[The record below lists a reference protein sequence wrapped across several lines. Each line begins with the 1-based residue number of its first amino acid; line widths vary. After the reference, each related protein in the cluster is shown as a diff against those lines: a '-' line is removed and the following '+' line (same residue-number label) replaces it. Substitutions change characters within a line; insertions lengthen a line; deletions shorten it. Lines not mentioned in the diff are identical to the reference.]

1 MEKSHST
8 MKKYIFTILSG
19 LLFTVGLFAQQPD
32 SLLKR
37 QMELEREF
45 NPTLRDANK
54 INSLP
59 ALREPEVKKASTAYS
74 SWSGRL
80 TPPLEIAMP
89 TSGDKMTAI
98 PFKTKRG
105 YISLQAGNNANIDG
119 AFGYRIVERDK
130 NKLNFNF
137 LHNSTN
143 GNVEYLQ
150 ESDPLI
156 NEAFRMDNFGKL
168 NYMHLAESFTLNL
181 HASYLSSLFNYYGD
195 TFGDVSFYDN
205 EKQNLGVLNA
215 RVGLESKESDFINYR
230 GYVDFSNFNTKFG
243 ILPTDEGLKGNKID
257 LMVGLDKPFQDGDSK
272 IGIDG
277 KLLTVLYKEYPDV
290 DDYVLLNASPYLLFE
305 GLNWRTKLGVD
316 ALFQFSGGG
325 KIRVVPNVELQLNI
339 TDFSTLYANIKGGL
353 DDNTYLDMMDESR
366 YLQPLKMVTP
376 SFTILDIE
384 GGVKIGEADGFRF
397 DIFSGFKKTDDEHF
411 LISNHIPN
419 TSSEFGNYTH
429 TETLEPMYGD
439 LTHTHFGGVIHTN
452 IYSPLD
458 VALRVK
464 KNIYSVKNARF
475 EGNNVTDPQAWNLPG
490 FEVDF
495 RADYKASES
504 LKFTLNYYMAAQ
516 RQSYFN
522 NENVDMSNI
531 NDLNLG
537 AIYNIN
543 DAFSIN
549 ARANNVL
556 SQKYDIWYG
565 YPAQG
570 FNAMGGFTFSF

>member
-1 MEKSHST
+1 
-8 MKKYIFTILSG
+8 MKKYIITLLSG
-19 LLFTVGLFAQQPD
+19 LMITVGLIAQQPD

-74 SWSGRL
+74 NWTGRL

-98 PFKTKRG
+98 PFNTKRG
-105 YISLQAGNNANIDG
+105 YISLHAGNNANVDG
-119 AFGYRIVERDK
+119 AIGYRLVDK
-130 NKLNFNF
+130 EKNRLNFNF

-143 GNVEYLQ
+143 GNIEYIQ
-150 ESDPLI
+150 ESDPRT

-168 NYMHLAESFTLNL
+168 NYLHFGETFTLNM

-195 TFGDVSFYDN
+195 TFGEERIYDN

-215 RVGLESKESDFINYR
+215 NIGLQSKESDFINYR

-243 ILPTDEGLKGNKID
+243 ILPTDKGLKGNKID

-277 KLLTVLYKEYPDV
+277 NLLTVLYKEYPDV

-316 ALFQFSGGG
+316 ALLQFSGGG
-325 KIRVVPNVELQLNI
+325 KIRVVPNVELLVNL
-339 TDFSTLYANIKGGL
+339 TDYSSIYANIKGGI
-353 DDNTYLDMMDESR
+353 DDNTYLDMMNESR
-366 YLQPLKMVTP
+366 YLQPITMIK
-376 SFTILDIE
+376 SSSTILDIE

-397 DIFSGFKKTDDEHF
+397 DIFGGFKKTDDEHF
-411 LISNHIPN
+411 LINNHIPS
-419 TSSEFGNYTH
+419 TSSELGNYLH
-429 TETLEPMYGD
+429 SETLEPVYGD
-439 LTHTHFGGVIHTN
+439 LTHTHFGGSIQTN

-464 KNIYSVKNARF
+464 KNIYTVKNGQF
-475 EGNNVTDPQAWNLPG
+475 DGGNIAEPKAWNLPG
-490 FEVDF
+490 FEVDL

-504 LKFTLNYYMAAQ
+504 LKFTLNYYLAGQ

-522 NENVDMSNI
+522 NENVDMNNI

-537 AIYNIN
+537 VIYKIN
-543 DAFSIN
+543 DSFSVH
-549 ARANNVL
+549 ARGNNVL

-570 FNAMGGFTFSF
+570 FNALGGFTFSF